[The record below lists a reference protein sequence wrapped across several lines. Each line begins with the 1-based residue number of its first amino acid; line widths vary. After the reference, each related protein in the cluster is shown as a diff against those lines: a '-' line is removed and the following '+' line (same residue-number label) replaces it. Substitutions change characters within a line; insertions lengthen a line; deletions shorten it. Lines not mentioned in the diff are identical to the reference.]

1 MWSYE
6 NIFVFYQSFNILGYF
21 TRVISVSDLKRVGL
35 VSKHEMTSHTEDLAT
50 LESKSDD
57 SLLVWV
63 LLMLFSHEC
72 S

>member
-1 MWSYE
+1 
-6 NIFVFYQSFNILGYF
+6 
-21 TRVISVSDLKRVGL
+21 
-35 VSKHEMTSHTEDLAT
+35 MTSHTEDLAT